1 MLVTRVVGTSELE
14 KGLLP
19 KVLNLPTV
27 LLTPRQEASWSV
39 ACCTRIN
46 NGEQEKPG
54 RPILM
59 LAGLSI
65 LLAVLK
71 PLRLEL
77 AGVRW
82 VGVWAQDACMGLLK
96 VFVWLCCQVT
106 RPCEGQ

>member
-1 MLVTRVVGTSELE
+1 
-14 KGLLP
+14 
-19 KVLNLPTV
+19 
-27 LLTPRQEASWSV
+27 
-39 ACCTRIN
+39 
-46 NGEQEKPG
+46 
-54 RPILM
+54 M